1 MVSKRCLNMWSELK
15 CPTILIFF
23 FKPPLELPGFPLE
36 RGWKVMV
43 VKKP

>member
-15 CPTILIFF
+15 CPTILIF